1 MISVF
6 LCSLIF
12 FQFKS
17 PRLCALDIT
26 LYYIENCFP
35 GRSSAGCICHF
46 PHSIHLS
53 FSPFITLHL
62 WNPSVLPALNDWLHT
77 RFCLHFM
84 LSIFLFFALNTP
96 HLKWCR
102 GILLPIDLLN
112 AYAYIR
118 LRQFDWQSPSRGGK
132 FKMFWRGLRFPTR
145 TEVPPSG
152 LHNAV
157 THTEER
163 HGNVKHHLGQ
173 KEMQRPWSTSAL
185 TDSLLRYFA
194 FLGSPHTSEAE
205 ALPSLVGCESRR
217 LATAALVHMCTAGS
231 QTHSHGPL
239 EKKKKKHN
247 QLSTERAELTTSCF
261 SSLLHS
267 RQHAC
272 TVRTSSQSVW
282 VHFRWFF
289 FCFFSHAATSLR
301 LGFTATSAARENSW
315 NSQLLFIQHL
325 KQIAD
330 CALGQLCFPHCV
342 YSLLHE
348 RAQSC
353 GNLGGWTGCSSV
365 RGCEPANH

>member
-1 MISVF
+1 MLLT
-6 LCSLIF
+6 LCESGN
-12 FQFKS
+12 S
-17 PRLCALDIT
+17 
-26 LYYIENCFP
+26 FP

-132 FKMFWRGLRFPTR
+132 FKMFWRGLRFLTR

-272 TVRTSSQSVW
+272 PVLTSSQSVW
-282 VHFRWFF
+282 VHFRCFF
-289 FCFFSHAATSLR
+289 FFFFSRRYITPVGLHRHQCSSWKQLEQPAAVYSALKTNCWLCTRAALFSPLC
-301 LGFTATSAARENSW
+301 LQLVAWTSAKLWKSW
-315 NSQLLFIQHL
+315 GV
-325 KQIAD
+325 D
-330 CALGQLCFPHCV
+330 
-342 YSLLHE
+342 
-348 RAQSC
+348 RM
-353 GNLGGWTGCSSV
+353 
-365 RGCEPANH
+365 